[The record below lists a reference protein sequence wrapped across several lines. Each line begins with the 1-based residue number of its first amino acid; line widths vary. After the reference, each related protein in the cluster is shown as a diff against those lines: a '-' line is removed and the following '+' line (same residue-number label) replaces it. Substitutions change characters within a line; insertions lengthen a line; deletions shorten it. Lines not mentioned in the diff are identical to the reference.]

1 MGTKK
6 TKMVDLPD
14 GAKYGGEFV
23 NGRPHG
29 QGVKTW
35 PSGLGYEGEFRDGK
49 ANGRGVETRAD
60 GTRIEGQWC
69 DDDGP
74 SAFGGFSS

>member
-49 ANGRGVETRAD
+49 ANGRGVETELLSNLVYD
-60 GTRIEGQWC
+60 GLFMRRLC
-69 DDDGP
+69 CP
-74 SAFGGFSS
+74 